1 MNTAK
6 MQKNAKKIDT
16 FLKVI
21 QRILIIA
28 MSVGIVCLALLAII
42 SAIDPAFLIGETQHQ
57 IEIGSIVFT
66 LAEGYTPDN
75 ASLLTYFGIFLLL
88 GAVCIAGIC
97 YAIGCFRR
105 ILQSVCQG
113 NPFYPTVGRDI
124 RKIGFVCVGV
134 GIVDNVAKFLEAH
147 NMLQNLGLLAL
158 MENGPITHISVVYD
172 FNLTFLIV
180 FFVLLL
186 ISYIFEYGVQLQQL
200 SDETL

>member
-6 MQKNAKKIDT
+6 MQKNAKKIDI

-21 QRILIIA
+21 QWILIIVT
-28 MSVGIVCLALLAII
+28 SIGIVCLALLAII

-57 IEIGSIVFT
+57 IEVGSIVFT

-75 ASLLTYFGIFLLL
+75 ATLLTYLGILFLL
-88 GAVCIAGIC
+88 GALCVAGIC

-124 RKIGFVCVGV
+124 RKIGFVCIGV
-134 GIVDNVAKFLEAH
+134 GIVDNIAQFVEAH

-158 MENGPITHISVVYD
+158 TENGPITHITVINNFD
-172 FNLTFLIV
+172 PTFLIV

-186 ISYIFEYGVQLQQL
+186 ISYIFEYGVQLQKL

>member
-21 QRILIIA
+21 QRILIIT

-57 IEIGSIVFT
+57 IEVGSIVFT

-134 GIVDNVAKFLEAH
+134 GVVDNIAQLLETYNLIH
-147 NMLQNLGLLAL
+147 NMGLMNLIG
-158 MENGPITHISVVYD
+158 NGPITHVSVNYYFD
-172 FNLTFLIV
+172 PTFLIV